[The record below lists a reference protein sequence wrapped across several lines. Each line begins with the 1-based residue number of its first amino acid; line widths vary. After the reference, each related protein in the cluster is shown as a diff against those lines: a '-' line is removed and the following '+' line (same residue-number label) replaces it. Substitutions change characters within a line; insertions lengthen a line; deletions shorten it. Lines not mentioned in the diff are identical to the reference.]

1 MQEKTKWQRGSSSIH
16 ESVTNT
22 RVGLPTL
29 ETHSHRFGVN
39 GDTAA
44 SSVQL
49 NEVNILVM
57 LELCNILWSVAIQ
70 LLLTTRYCTIHM
82 TILCIHVCEQTNSN
96 ITN

>member
-1 MQEKTKWQRGSSSIH
+1 MQERTKWQRGSSSIH

-49 NEVNILVM
+49 NEVNIFVI

-70 LLLTTRYCTIHM
+70 YITDHKIFH
-82 TILCIHVCEQTNSN
+82 NSN
-96 ITN
+96 YNIRTCTYMHM